1 MKKRVWI
8 LLVALLLGTAMLFA
22 ACSAYGK
29 IEKAFTD
36 AGYEKSETLESVTK
50 SIQEELEAEELAVT
64 FHAFTKGLNVALVI
78 EFKSTEDMDQAVE
91 NSAALKGAVQDLYKA
106 GEDCDIVNE
115 NCLLVP
121 IGVNAKDMIEIFK
134 NA

>member
-1 MKKRVWI
+1 
-8 LLVALLLGTAMLFA
+8 
-22 ACSAYGK
+22 
-29 IEKAFTD
+29 
-36 AGYEKSETLESVTK
+36 
-50 SIQEELEAEELAVT
+50 
-64 FHAFTKGLNVALVI
+64 
-78 EFKSTEDMDQAVE
+78 MDQAVE

>member
-8 LLVALLLGTAMLFA
+8 PLVALLLGTAMLFA

-64 FHAFTKGLNVALVI
+64 FHAFTKVI

>member
-1 MKKRVWI
+1 MRGMVCKCQHRGEASHPV
-8 LLVALLLGTAMLFA
+8 
-22 ACSAYGK
+22 
-29 IEKAFTD
+29 EK
-36 AGYEKSETLESVTK
+36 G
-50 SIQEELEAEELAVT
+50 
-64 FHAFTKGLNVALVI
+64 
-78 EFKSTEDMDQAVE
+78 AVE

>member
-8 LLVALLLGTAMLFA
+8 PLVALLLGTAMLFT

-121 IGVNAKDMIEIFK
+121 IGGNAKDMIEIFK

>member
-1 MKKRVWI
+1 
-8 LLVALLLGTAMLFA
+8 MLFA

-78 EFKSTEDMDQAVE
+78 EFKSTEDMDQEVE